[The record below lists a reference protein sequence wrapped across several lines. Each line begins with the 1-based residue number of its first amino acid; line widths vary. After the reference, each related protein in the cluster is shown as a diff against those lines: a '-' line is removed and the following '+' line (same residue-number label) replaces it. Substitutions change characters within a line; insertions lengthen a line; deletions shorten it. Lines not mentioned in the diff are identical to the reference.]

1 MENQNENL
9 DSLNEETGVEDTQDV
24 EDATALKEKIKDIS
38 DKNRQLFERAKK
50 AEGFE
55 KNTEGKWVKK
65 AEPKPEVKPE
75 APVSQPNQV
84 DYGKL
89 AFLNT
94 KGVDHSDDIKI
105 VYDEAER
112 LKLSLSDVLSMEHIK
127 AKLTINKEQ
136 REAQAG
142 LPHGQG
148 RSGGVGRNDVEYY
161 IANPDKRPDDQKL
174 AEKVL
179 EAKMASIEDKKFS
192 DQMF

>member
-1 MENQNENL
+1 MENENNENL
-9 DSLNEETGVEDTQDV
+9 DSLNEETGGEDILNV

-38 DKNRQLFERAKK
+38 DKNRLLFERAKK

-55 KNTEGKWVKK
+55 KDTEGKWVKK

-75 APVSQPNQV
+75 KPVSQPDEVN
-84 DYGKL
+84 YGKL

-94 KGVDHSDDIKI
+94 KGVNDSDDIKI
-105 VYDEAER
+105 VQDEADR
-112 LKLSLSDVLSMEHIK
+112 LKLPLSDVLSMEHIK
-127 AKLTINKEQ
+127 AKLTANREQ

-142 LPHGQG
+142 LPRGQG

-161 IANPDKRPDDQKL
+161 IANPDKRPDDQET

-192 DQMF
+192 DQ